1 MTVDPSRS
9 HRLEND
15 PVNPCIGSG
24 PNNPRGLRL
33 EFRRDGK
40 RVETELF
47 ADETL
52 EGWPERLH
60 SGVLYLAML
69 DVANWTVYGLHDRV
83 GLPVQT
89 SALTLLRWVPTG
101 TRLRLV
107 GIENSETTDLTI
119 QVEAQDEHGPVAR
132 LDRSYVLASRAEFE
146 RRLGYKR
153 LPEVLREVVPD
164 EGSPPT
170 ERR

>member
-15 PVNPCIGSG
+15 PRNSCIGCG

-33 EFRRDGK
+33 EFRGDGK
-40 RVETELF
+40 RIATDLI

-89 SALTLLRWVPTG
+89 SALTLQRWVPTG
-101 TRLRLV
+101 TRLSV
-107 GIENSETTDLTI
+107 GRGRAIPDRGPHDPGGGARRRGARGASGPFLRPREPSRVRTTSRVQD
-119 QVEAQDEHGPVAR
+119 VAQGPSRGRAR
-132 LDRSYVLASRAEFE
+132 LGIAD
-146 RRLGYKR
+146 
-153 LPEVLREVVPD
+153 
-164 EGSPPT
+164 GSH
-170 ERR
+170 

>member
-1 MTVDPSRS
+1 M
-9 HRLEND
+9 HRLRPEQ
-15 PVNPCIGSG
+15 PAG
-24 PNNPRGLRL
+24 PPTRIPR
-33 EFRRDGK
+33 RRERIATD
-40 RVETELF
+40 LI

-69 DVANWTVYGLHDRV
+69 DAANWTEYGLHDRV

-107 GIENSETTDLTI
+107 GVEHSRTADLTI
-119 QVEAQDEHGPVAR
+119 QVEAHDEKGPVAR
-132 LDRSYVLASRAEFE
+132 LDRSYVLTNRAEFE
-146 RRLGYKR
+146 QRLGYR
-153 LPEVLREVVPD
+153 TLPEVLHGVVP
-164 EGSPPT
+164 E
-170 ERR
+170 

>member
-1 MTVDPSRS
+1 MTVNPSRS

-15 PVNPCIGSG
+15 PVNPCIGCG

-40 RVETELF
+40 RVETELT
-47 ADETL
+47 AHETL

-69 DVANWTVYGLHDRV
+69 DAANWTVYGLHDRV

-89 SALTLLRWVPTG
+89 SALTLQRWVPTG

-107 GIENSETTDLTI
+107 GVEKSQTGDLVI
-119 QVEAQDEHGPVAR
+119 QVEAHDEEGPVAR
-132 LDRSYVLASRAEFE
+132 LDRSYVLTNRAGFE
-146 RRLGYKR
+146 QRLGYKT
-153 LPEVLREVVPD
+153 LPKVLHEVVPN
-164 EGSPPT
+164 
-170 ERR
+170 

>member
-15 PVNPCIGSG
+15 PWNPCIGCG
-24 PNNPRGLRL
+24 LNNPRGLRL
-33 EFRRDGK
+33 EFRREGK
-40 RVETELF
+40 QVETELI
-47 ADETL
+47 AHETL
-52 EGWPERLH
+52 EGWPARLH

-69 DVANWTVYGLHDRV
+69 DTANWTVYGLHDRV

-107 GIENSETTDLTI
+107 GVEHSRTGDLTI
-119 QVEAQDEHGPVAR
+119 QVEAHDEKGPVAR
-132 LDRSYVLASRAEFE
+132 LDRSYVLTNRAEFE
-146 RRLGYKR
+146 RRLGYKT
-153 LPEVLREVVPD
+153 LPKVLHEVVP
-164 EGSPPT
+164 E
-170 ERR
+170 

>member
-9 HRLEND
+9 HPLEND
-15 PVNPCIGSG
+15 PRNPCIGCG

-33 EFRRDGK
+33 EFRGDGK
-40 RVETELF
+40 RIATDLI

-69 DVANWTVYGLHDRV
+69 DAANWTEYGLHDHV

-107 GIENSETTDLTI
+107 GVEHSRTADLTI
-119 QVEAQDEHGPVAR
+119 QVEAHDEKGPVAR
-132 LDRSYVLASRAEFE
+132 LDRSYVLTNRAEFE
-146 RRLGYKR
+146 QRLGYR
-153 LPEVLREVVPD
+153 ALPEVLHGVVP
-164 EGSPPT
+164 E
-170 ERR
+170 

>member
-15 PVNPCIGSG
+15 PRNPCIGCG

-33 EFRRDGK
+33 EFRGDGK
-40 RVETELF
+40 RIATDLI

-69 DVANWTVYGLHDRV
+69 DAANWTVYGLHDRV

-89 SALTLLRWVPTG
+89 SALTLQRWVPTG

-107 GIENSETTDLTI
+107 GVEHSRTADLTI
-119 QVEAQDEHGPVAR
+119 QVEAHDEKAPWRAWTVPT
-132 LDRSYVLASRAEFE
+132 SSRIEPSSKQ
-146 RRLGYKR
+146 RLGYKT
-153 LPEVLREVVPD
+153 LPEVLHWVVPD
-164 EGSPPT
+164 
-170 ERR
+170 

>member
-15 PVNPCIGSG
+15 SRNPCIGCG

-33 EFRRDGK
+33 EFRGDGK
-40 RVETELF
+40 RIATDLI

-52 EGWPERLH
+52 QGWPERLH

-69 DVANWTVYGLHDRV
+69 EVANWTVYGLHDRV

-107 GIENSETTDLTI
+107 GVEHSRSADPTI
-119 QVEAQDEHGPVAR
+119 QVEAHDEKGPVAR
-132 LDRSYVLASRAEFE
+132 LDRSYVLTNRPEFE
-146 RRLGYKR
+146 HRLGYKT
-153 LPEVLREVVPD
+153 LPKVLHELVP
-164 EGSPPT
+164 E
-170 ERR
+170 